1 MLRNWIKIALSNYKR
16 NLLSTVINLFG
27 LTIGLTGFMLIL
39 MHWQDEKSYEA
50 WNPGKENIYFLEN
63 GMGKNFGIW
72 SSSTQAEVRY
82 GKEKVSGIED
92 YLLINP
98 FQNMERV
105 SFGSKTSNPVK
116 YTTSDNFFRFF
127 PFKKLEGSYKD
138 IFKNT
143 HVAAI
148 SAETAQQLFGNN
160 YKDAIGKTIVSD
172 QNKYVV
178 SAVYELPKE
187 NSVIKP
193 GLLVRDGFLNGN
205 EENWGDYNYAGF
217 FMVKPN
223 ADITKVNADL
233 NKMLYDYKVAKD
245 MKIMNKTLKEYEAAI
260 GGKAELFITRLD
272 QMKLEAKGGGLQK
285 ADKKNI
291 YTLLGLSVVIV
302 LLSAINFINLKTAQA
317 SQRAKEVGVRRVM
330 GGTTWQLT
338 GQFLL
343 ETLLICMLAYL
354 LATALA
360 EIILPAYNKFLG
372 KEITLSNA
380 NVFVYSFGMLLI
392 TTAISG
398 FIPAVYLANFKPINT
413 LKGNFSRSK
422 HGIWLRNG
430 ILTLQL
436 IISSFF
442 IISTLVINTQI
453 NYMLNKDLGFNGD
466 QVINIDFQKQVD
478 KPYQKYELLRQQ
490 LPKIKGV
497 EGVTYTK
504 QRMGMGSAGNS
515 NVNYRD
521 ISIMANHGS
530 VDLNFFNFFKIKILE
545 GRDFDPKLSSDTLT
559 SAIVNQAFVREMGW
573 AQKEAV
579 GKEVRPGFDSIGY
592 KIVGVAQD
600 YNQESVASKIAPVIY
615 FNYGRNWNKSNIN
628 NIMVKLSGNNI
639 SEAISNIQDYWQK
652 EVEPGY
658 SFQYQFLNKQFA
670 KTYDNYKKQR
680 LLFSILNAMVLV
692 VALLGLFA
700 LSSLIIEQKLKD
712 VAIKKTL
719 GASDSVLIKDLTKR
733 FLWIA
738 ALAVFLSIP
747 LSYYFMNEWLK
758 EFAYRIEMPWWP
770 YILSFIILLLL
781 TFLVVSIKAY
791 RATKVELVKYLKY
804 E

>member
-1 MLRNWIKIALSNYKR
+1 MLKNWLKIAFTQYKK
-16 NLLSTVINLFG
+16 NWLSTVINLFG

-39 MHWQDEKSYEA
+39 MHWQDEESYEV

-72 SSSTQAEVRY
+72 SSSTQAEMRY
-82 GKEKVSGIED
+82 GKEKVSGIQD

-98 FQNMERV
+98 FQNNERV
-105 SFGSKTSNPVK
+105 SFGSKVSNPVK
-116 YTTSDNFFRFF
+116 YTTSDSFFRFF
-127 PFKKLEGSYKD
+127 PFKKLAGSYKD

-160 YKDAIGKTIVSD
+160 YQDAVGKTIVSD
-172 QNKYVV
+172 QNKYVIA
-178 SAVYELPKE
+178 AVYELPKG

-217 FMVKPN
+217 FMIKPN
-223 ADITKVNADL
+223 ADITKVNTDL

-245 MKIMNKTLKEYEAAI
+245 MKIMNKTVQEYEAAI

-272 QMKLEAKGGGLQK
+272 RMKLEAKGGGLEK

-291 YTLLGLSVVIV
+291 YILLGLSVIIV

-343 ETLLICMLAYL
+343 ETLLICMTAYL
-354 LATALA
+354 LATAFA
-360 EIILPAYNKFLG
+360 EILLPAYNKFLG
-372 KEITLSNA
+372 KEIKLSNA
-380 NVFVYSFGMLLI
+380 NVFIYSLVMLLI
-392 TTAISG
+392 TSIVSG
-398 FIPAVYLANFKPINT
+398 LIPAVYLANFKPINT

-430 ILTLQL
+430 ILTIQL
-436 IISSFF
+436 VISSFF
-442 IISTLVINTQI
+442 IISILIINAQV
-453 NYMLNKDLGFNGD
+453 NHMLNKNLGFNGD
-466 QVINIDFQKQVD
+466 QVINIDFLKQVD

-515 NVNYRD
+515 NVNYMNK
-521 ISIMANHGS
+521 SIMANHGS
-530 VDLNFFNFFKIKILE
+530 VDLNFFKFFEIKIVE
-545 GRDFDPKLSSDTLT
+545 GRDFDPKLSSDTLSST
-559 SAIVNQAFVREMGW
+559 IVNQAFIKEMGW
-573 AQKEAV
+573 TPKEAI
-579 GKEVRPGFDSIGY
+579 GKEVRPGFDSIRY

-600 YNQESVASKIAPVIY
+600 YNQESVANKVASVIY

-628 NIMVKLSGNNI
+628 NIMVKLSGDNI
-639 SEAISNIQDYWQK
+639 PETISNIQDYWQK
-652 EVEPGY
+652 EIEPGY
-658 SFQYQFLNKQFA
+658 PFQYQFLNKQFA
-670 KTYDNYKKQR
+670 KTYDSYKKQR

-700 LSSLIIEQKLKD
+700 LSSLMIDQKLKD

-719 GASDSVLIKDLTKR
+719 GASDSILIKDLTKR
-733 FLWIA
+733 FLLIA
-738 ALAVFLSIP
+738 TLAVFLSIP

-758 EFAYRIEMPWWP
+758 DFAYRIEMPWWP
-770 YILSFIILLLL
+770 YVMSLVILLLL
-781 TFLVVSIKAY
+781 TFFVVSIKAY
-791 RATKVELVKYLKY
+791 RATKVDLVKYLKY